1 MARFAG
7 HKYTFT
13 VTSWNADHHRWELRG
28 PEGGVHFHATI
39 SKTSEHP
46 PACGLEIHRCAP
58 APYQQGQAPHH
69 IDCPV
74 TGGRC
79 WHDGT
84 SLYAS
89 ETLWPMFE
97 GWLHLGDHAAV
108 FSALER
114 EYDNRFQEDPA

>member
-1 MARFAG
+1 MSRFAG

-13 VTSWNADHHRWELRG
+13 PAPWGNARHCWELRG
-28 PEGGVHFHATI
+28 PEGGIHFHASI
-39 SKTSEHP
+39 SKDGAYP
-46 PACGLEIHRCAP
+46 PACGLEIHRSAP
-58 APYQQGQAPHH
+58 ARFQQGEAPDH

-97 GWLHLGDHAAV
+97 GWLRLGDHAAV

-114 EYDNRFQEDPA
+114 EYDNYFGEGDE

>member
-1 MARFAG
+1 MSRFAG

-13 VTSWNADHHRWELRG
+13 PSQWGSDRHYWELRG
-28 PEGGVHFHATI
+28 PDGGIHFHAVTYWDGGH
-39 SKTSEHP
+39 S

-58 APYQQGQAPHH
+58 ASYQQGTAPHH

-97 GWLHLGDHAAV
+97 GWLRLGDHASI
-108 FSALER
+108 FRSLEM
-114 EYDNRFQEDPA
+114 EYDNRFQEDDA